1 MSKSYDDMVDAAFR
15 AKTAEELLQAPPDA
29 LKGVSAGDAQHLKDA
44 FGIDTVGDL
53 AGDRFYERARAIRAG
68 TSVPAFDPGPPADWE
83 AFFAQ
88 APVDHYRNHPS
99 GRFRLEFGPVYYR
112 GRLDGTARVIVV
124 GQDPAT
130 NEILGQRIFVGRSGQ
145 RVQRV
150 LAKLGV
156 TRSYSMLNTFLF
168 SVFGQVDAELR
179 AISLEAQVLAYRN
192 ASLDRLKAANPIEA
206 VITFGAG
213 ARHAVEHWPG
223 RGDLPVFNLTHP
235 AADDPFVID
244 SWNGALPGMLAAV
257 QPDDGGQPDPT
268 PYADPLG
275 DAVMVPIPR
284 FDLPFGIPGFHGVDG
299 GHSTRDGN
307 DKIIWNAP

>member
-1 MSKSYDDMVDAAFR
+1 MSKSFDDLVDKAFR
-15 AKTAEELLQAPPDA
+15 GKTAEELLQAPPDA
-29 LKGVSAGDAQHLKDA
+29 LLGVSAGDAQHLEDA
-44 FGIDTVGDL
+44 FGIDTLGEL
-53 AGDRFYERARAIRAG
+53 ADDRFHQRARAIRAAAG
-68 TSVPAFDPGPPADWE
+68 VPAFDPGPPASWE

-88 APVDHYRNHPS
+88 APLDHYRNHPS
-99 GRFRLEFGPVYYR
+99 GRFRLDFGPVYYR

-124 GQDPAT
+124 GQDPST

-145 RVQRV
+145 RVQKV
-150 LAKLGV
+150 LAKLGI

-179 AISLEAQVLAYRN
+179 AISLEAQVIEYRN
-192 ASLDRLKAANPIEA
+192 EFLDRLKAGNPVEA

-223 RGDLPVFNLTHP
+223 LGDLPLFNLTHP
-235 AADDPFVID
+235 AADDAFVLE
-244 SWNGALPGMLAAV
+244 SWNAALPGLLEAV
-257 QPDDGGQPDPT
+257 QPDDGGQPDPA
-268 PYADPLG
+268 PYVAPL
-275 DAVMVPIPR
+275 DDTAMVPIPR
-284 FDLPFGIPGFHGVDG
+284 FDLPFGIPDFHGVDG